1 MFTFIIPDVTLNE
14 TVILI
19 MARKTDA
26 ELKQEIQI
34 LKSNQEQ
41 AVAVANNCRDQI
53 MRIEAVLADRLEA
66 TTEKKSSAK

>member
-1 MFTFIIPDVTLNE
+1 
-14 TVILI
+14 

-26 ELKQEIQI
+26 ELKQEIQV